1 MKIMIAIPVL
11 CLAMNVGAE
20 CLVEKPRELPV
31 IPDAAVATE
40 QEMYQAQVSV
50 QEYLQKGES
59 YLECN
64 YMNTRQHNRF
74 VAQLEWVADEYNREL
89 ADYRSLNDLIA
100 DAK

>member
-1 MKIMIAIPVL
+1 MKIMIAIPML
-11 CLAMNVGAE
+11 FLAMNVGAE

-40 QEMYQAQVSV
+40 QEMYQAQLSV
-50 QEYLQKGES
+50 KDYLQKGES

-74 VAQLEWVADEYNREL
+74 VAQLELVANEYNQELAEYQGLKNLVADVE
-89 ADYRSLNDLIA
+89 
-100 DAK
+100 

>member
-1 MKIMIAIPVL
+1 MKMMIAIPML

-31 IPDAAVATE
+31 IPNAAVATE
-40 QEMYQAQVSV
+40 QEMYQAQLSV
-50 QEYLQKGES
+50 KDYLQKGES

-74 VAQLEWVADEYNREL
+74 VAQLELVANGYNEELAEYQGLKNLVADVE
-89 ADYRSLNDLIA
+89 
-100 DAK
+100 